1 MKKKLFCG
9 LKTGAGLLAMLL
21 VTLSPYA
28 LSGIG
33 FAQQISDKDA
43 KPNYMEI
50 GYALMK
56 EKIGF
61 LSIGVSDDIVLKK
74 LGEPEKKSA
83 ARIWGADGMEH
94 QSWYYQTKGI
104 ELDMI
109 QKGSKQVADRISIKT
124 PCDYKTQRGI
134 QIGSRDIE
142 VQLAY
147 KNEINPHG
155 SNSESTIVAGT
166 IYGGVIFGIK
176 DGIVKSIFVGAAAE

>member
-1 MKKKLFCG
+1 
-9 LKTGAGLLAMLL
+9 
-21 VTLSPYA
+21 
-28 LSGIG
+28 
-33 FAQQISDKDA
+33 
-43 KPNYMEI
+43 
-50 GYALMK
+50 
-56 EKIGF
+56 
-61 LSIGVSDDIVLKK
+61 
-74 LGEPEKKSA
+74 
-83 ARIWGADGMEH
+83 
-94 QSWYYQTKGI
+94 
-104 ELDMI
+104 MI